1 MKELSGHSA
10 NFYLVE
16 TNAGKLRAQV
26 ELILLVSEP
35 RYQAEVGGF
44 AKSRVISDVR
54 LHAGA
59 EALRKLSKDLEEI
72 AVEAEE
78 LEARAV
84 LHADPVVPPVIDGAE
99 AA

>member
-16 TNAGKLRAQV
+16 TNGGKLRAQV

-59 EALRKLSKDLEEI
+59 ESLRRLAKDLGEL
-72 AVEAEE
+72 ADQAER
-78 LEARAV
+78 LEACAV
-84 LHADPVVPPVIDGAE
+84 LHADPVVAS
-99 AA
+99 A